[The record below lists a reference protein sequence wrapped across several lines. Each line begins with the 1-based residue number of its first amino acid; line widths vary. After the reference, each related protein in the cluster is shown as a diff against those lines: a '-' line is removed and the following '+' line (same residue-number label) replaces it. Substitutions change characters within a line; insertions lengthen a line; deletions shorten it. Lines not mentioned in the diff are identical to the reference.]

1 MAEIIQFQQF
11 LADLKIV
18 EITDE
23 SSLIDFVDEH
33 AVRFK
38 IDPDSGRKVAL
49 SRLILNLVPFDY
61 AHVLVLE
68 TGVWPSSKL
77 TELHTR
83 LRASNGIHSSVLESP
98 FEKCSSQETSYL
110 ECLCFCGLSFFWS
123 FAIVFP
129 EKPLIIYV
137 DEDEWMGVCT
147 PDPDLL
153 KSIVADFKKYGLKKD

>member
-1 MAEIIQFQQF
+1 MAELIQFQQF
-11 LADLKIV
+11 ADDLNV
-18 EITDE
+18 AEITDE
-23 SSLIDFVDEH
+23 SSLISFAHNHSVSFKVDS
-33 AVRFK
+33 
-38 IDPDSGRKVAL
+38 DSGLKVAL
-49 SRLILNLVPFDY
+49 SRLIFNLVPFDNAY
-61 AHVLVLE
+61 VLALE
-68 TGVWPSSKL
+68 TGVWPSSEL

-83 LRASNGIHSSVLESP
+83 LRASNGIHSSVLEAP

-129 EKPLIIYV
+129 EKPLIIYI